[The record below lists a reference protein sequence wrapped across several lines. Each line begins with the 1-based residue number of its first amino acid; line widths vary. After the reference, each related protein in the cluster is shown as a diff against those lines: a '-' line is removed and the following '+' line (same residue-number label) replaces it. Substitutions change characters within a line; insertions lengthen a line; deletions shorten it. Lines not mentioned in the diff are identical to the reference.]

1 MIEDAEIVTLMADTV
16 LKVIDLE
23 VQMVLKLPPNSVKVL
38 PPPRGPFI
46 G

>member
-1 MIEDAEIVTLMADTV
+1 VIEDPEIVTLMADTV

-23 VQMVLKLPPNSVKVL
+23 VQARLKLPPNSVKVL
-38 PPPRGPFI
+38 PPLRGPFI